1 MVFCRF
7 SKVKLKEFAVFPRFF
22 SAISAVFPRKRAM
35 FLGTLLFFSAW
46 ENCLS
51 AWENCF
57 SAGEKFLSAQKIVW
71 LSFPAFVAT
80 AVASL
85 LLGFVG
91 EGCRRVLRLRRTVV
105 GSAGHDEI

>member
-1 MVFCRF
+1 
-7 SKVKLKEFAVFPRFF
+7 
-22 SAISAVFPRKRAM
+22 M

-51 AWENCF
+51 AR
-57 SAGEKFLSAQKIVW
+57 EKFLSAQKIVW
-71 LSFPAFVAT
+71 LLFPAFASA

-91 EGCRRVLRLRRTVV
+91 EGGWRVLRLGGFVV